1 MFSATI
7 IVKTGDEEKM
17 CSYSGYGIVISFD
30 SAGSWNFENDFARN
44 VLFFG
49 FDNNLLSLADNRKNN
64 FLVSSQKWRPN
75 LNVRL
80 GSPEKHFLLILVNKQ
95 IILLEFAL

>member
-1 MFSATI
+1 
-7 IVKTGDEEKM
+7 M

-30 SAGSWNFENDFARN
+30 STGSWNFENDFARN

-64 FLVSSQKWRPN
+64 FLVLSQKWRPH